1 MKNLYRDSNTCRVT
15 PQVQKHSSRQK
26 KIHLDQASS
35 TFQALWQLQQN
46 SVCMKA
52 TQNPIHSMKNESV

>member
-35 TFQALWQLQQN
+35 TFQAL
-46 SVCMKA
+46 
-52 TQNPIHSMKNESV
+52 